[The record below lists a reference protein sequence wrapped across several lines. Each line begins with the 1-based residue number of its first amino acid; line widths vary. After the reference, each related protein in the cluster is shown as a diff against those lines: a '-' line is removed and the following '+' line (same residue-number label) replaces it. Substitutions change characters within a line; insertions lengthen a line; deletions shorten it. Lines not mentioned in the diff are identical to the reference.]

1 MDYKFGRLPFLAFL
15 TQIFLSAL
23 PAKPNKNIDFLNYG
37 VMAQTSMGFVFK
49 LSAMLIDGISST
61 TKEYFEA
68 HSFKPSYVC
77 FGSFEYGIV
86 LQLR

>member
-1 MDYKFGRLPFLAFL
+1 MDYKFGRLPFYAFL

-37 VMAQTSMGFVFK
+37 AMSQISMDFVLK
-49 LSAMLIDGISST
+49 LSAMLIDGILST

-68 HSFKPSYVC
+68 HSLKPSYVY